1 MGVKARGPILKEE
14 KKMPTPPIE
23 IKKQWKTQRLPGM
36 QRGHVK
42 QLTADGEKD
51 GIDTYV
57 MFKCG
62 KVGYQY
68 HHFIRIRNDFAYSY
82 SEISRCDR
90 ALKMVALPNK
100 NLIVKKKYLHSAVSI
115 HNANKKKL
123 ANKND
128 AVCVHFCMV

>member
-1 MGVKARGPILKEE
+1 MGIKARGPILKEE

-23 IKKQWKTQRLPGM
+23 IKKQWKA
-36 QRGHVK
+36 QRGHAK

-62 KVGYQY
+62 KVGYKY

-82 SEISRCDR
+82 SEISRCDK

-100 NLIVKKKYLHSAVSI
+100 NLIVKKKYLHKAVSLY
-115 HNANKKKL
+115 NANKKKL
-123 ANKND
+123 ENKND